1 MSDMPKLS
9 FVLPATRS
17 AAILLIAL
25 LVTACG
31 PTSAPSPSG
40 SPRSSGPPASAPPSG
55 TPGPSVGAIDH
66 KTGGTDVILRLE
78 EGGGLVPMEFN
89 ASQAPSF
96 TLYGNG
102 VVVFQ
107 PIVATFPDPDA
118 AGIVHSTPWRT
129 AKLDEDQIQELLDYA
144 LVSSGLGGA
153 RERYPADTV
162 ADAPN
167 TIFIIRAGG
176 LDKTVQVNALFE
188 LEQPGPDSVVRTA
201 FSKLAQRLKDFDRG
215 GTINSDIYQ
224 PERFRG
230 VIIKREAEPEL
241 MPIAWPWPAVKP
253 ADFKPGAGD
262 GTGGPVFP
270 HRVMTTVEIDA
281 LKIDDVAG
289 GLKGPV
295 LQAPDGK
302 LYTFILRPLLVEETE

>member
-1 MSDMPKLS
+1 MPTLS
-9 FVLPATRS
+9 FALPATRS

-31 PTSAPSPSG
+31 STSAPSPSG
-40 SPRSSGPPASAPPSG
+40 TPGSSGPPASVPPSE

-66 KTGGTDVILRLE
+66 TTGGTDVILRLE
-78 EGGGLVPMEFN
+78 EGGGFVPMEFN

-107 PIVATFPDPDA
+107 RILTTFPEPDA
-118 AGIVHSTPWRT
+118 AGIVHGTPWRT
-129 AKLDEDQIQELLDYA
+129 AKLDEDQVQELLDYA
-144 LVSSGLGGA
+144 IVSSGLGGA
-153 RERYPADTV
+153 RKSYDAEWV

-167 TIFIIRAGG
+167 TVFTIRAGG

-188 LEQPGPDSVVRTA
+188 LDQPNPDSVARSA
-201 FSKLAQRLKDFDRG
+201 FFKLAQRLKDFDRG
-215 GTINSDIYQ
+215 GTIDSDIYQ

-230 VIIKREAEPEL
+230 VIIEREPAPEL
-241 MPIAWPWPAVKP
+241 KPIAWPWPAVKP
-253 ADFKPGAGD
+253 EEFKTGD
-262 GTGGPVFP
+262 GTNGPGFR
-270 HRVMTTVEIDA
+270 HRAMTADEIGA
-281 LKIDDVAG
+281 LKVEGVAG
-289 GLKGPV
+289 GLQGPV
-295 LQAPDGK
+295 LKAPDGK